1 MSRYNQMAER
11 FGLPCVTVT
20 GQDMGDESLEARVAR
35 LELDLEVDPDEV
47 LPEVPEESEVTDGD
61 A

>member
-1 MSRYNQMAER
+1 MAER